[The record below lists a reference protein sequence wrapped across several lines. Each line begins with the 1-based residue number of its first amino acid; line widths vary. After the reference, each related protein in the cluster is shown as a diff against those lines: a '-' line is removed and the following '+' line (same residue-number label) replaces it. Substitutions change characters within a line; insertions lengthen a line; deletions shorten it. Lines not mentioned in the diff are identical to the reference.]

1 MDEQQLAEAMR
12 GAAADVPPASFDSAD
27 VVLAS
32 RRITARRRAV
42 TAGAAL
48 AAVVV
53 VGVGVSVGVG
63 VTGSRDATTAA
74 APAEAP
80 AVPQYAP
87 SPAPEAAR
95 AAPPAAA
102 DAHSSGAESAPS
114 PQPPLGPG
122 PVDTCANPQDPQLR
136 ALVEEVLPEV
146 AGAPEAPTTK
156 ECRLG
161 GGRGVNV
168 EVAGGVLSVT
178 YLPPGAPTGSAPA
191 RGVVLPTAS
200 GGTLVMVASGSGPSP
215 ERLAEAAV
223 ELAPRL

>member
-27 VVLAS
+27 VVRAS
-32 RRITARRRAV
+32 RRTTARRRAV

-53 VGVGVSVGVG
+53 VGVGVNFGVG
-63 VTGSRDATTAA
+63 ATASRDATTAA
-74 APAEAP
+74 APAPSE
-80 AVPQYAP
+80 YAP
-87 SPAPEAAR
+87 QQAPEAAR

-102 DAHSSGAESAPS
+102 DAQSSGAESAPS

-156 ECRLG
+156 ECRLD

-168 EVAGGVLSVT
+168 ELNGGVLSVT
-178 YLPPGAPTGSAPA
+178 YLPPGMPAGSTPPD
-191 RGVVLPTAS
+191 GVVLPTAS

-223 ELAPRL
+223 QLAPRL